1 MNIRRIKVSEEYL
14 YYYFFFLMMLN
25 NWCGDLQ
32 VLSLIYEK
40 VKPLILLSSIMLI
53 TLLIFKEKYSF
64 RELICISFLILM
76 GMYTSYKSGSM
87 WILYSML
94 LISLVKCADIN
105 KLTNIAY
112 KSMSVFLIIALS
124 LFGIQ
129 VMLFPN
135 TVTVYNDGTV
145 IKYSMTFIGANEAAR
160 YWIYWT
166 LLFIC
171 LYYKKRISLLKKLLI
186 FLGTIFFYICTRS
199 DALLLVIIII
209 FMKYM
214 GKSTHWVKF
223 VRKYSGYTFP
233 LLWSGSL
240 LLLTLNG
247 TWIFNWIDN
256 FFSGRL
262 FLGIKSFNKYGVTLI
277 GRTTLEF
284 FKWITNDTVPAYRLV
299 LDNAFYMVMV
309 QYGIIYLFLL
319 SFIFIKSSK
328 KCSYPMSICI
338 IVYSLFAL
346 AENTIFS
353 PTAIFPVLIAAHAC
367 WNKKVGMKGYV
378 N

>member
-32 VLSLIYEK
+32 VLSLVYEK
-40 VKPLILLSSIMLI
+40 IKPIILLISIMLI
-53 TLLIFKEKYSF
+53 VLLMFKERYSSL
-64 RELICISFLILM
+64 ELIGISFLILI
-76 GMYTSYKSGSM
+76 GMYTSYITGSM

-94 LISLVKCADIN
+94 LISLVKHADIN
-105 KLTNIAY
+105 KLTKIAY
-112 KSMSVFLIIALS
+112 KSMSIFLIIAIS

-129 VMLFPN
+129 VLLFPA
-135 TVTVYNDGTV
+135 TVAVYDDGTV

-166 LLFIC
+166 LLFEC
-171 LYYKKRISLLKKLLI
+171 VHYKRRVCSLKKILVFI
-186 FLGTIFFYICTRS
+186 GTLFFYICTQS
-199 DALLLVIIII
+199 DALVLIIII
-209 FMKYM
+209 IILKHM
-214 GKSTHWVKF
+214 GKNTRWVRF
-223 VRKYSGYTFP
+223 VQKYGGYSFP
-233 LLWSGSL
+233 LMWLGSL
-240 LLLTLNG
+240 LILTLNG

-262 FLGIKSFNKYGVTLI
+262 FLGIKSFDKYGITFI
-277 GRTTLEF
+277 GRTALEF
-284 FKWITNDTVPAYRLV
+284 FKWITSDTLPAYRLV
-299 LDNAFYMVMV
+299 LDNAFYMIMV
-309 QYGIIYLFLL
+309 QYGVIYLFIL
-319 SFIFIKSSK
+319 SFIFIRSSK
-328 KCSYPMSICI
+328 KCSYSMNICFITYSI
-338 IVYSLFAL
+338 FAL

-367 WNKKVGMKGYV
+367 WNKKVGKKGYV

>member
-64 RELICISFLILM
+64 RELICIFFLILM

-166 LLFIC
+166 LLFMC

-186 FLGTIFFYICTRS
+186 FLGTIFFLYLHAVRCVVACYYHYFYEVYGKEY
-199 DALLLVIIII
+199 AL
-209 FMKYM
+209 
-214 GKSTHWVKF
+214 GKV
-223 VRKYSGYTFP
+223 
-233 LLWSGSL
+233 
-240 LLLTLNG
+240 
-247 TWIFNWIDN
+247 
-256 FFSGRL
+256 
-262 FLGIKSFNKYGVTLI
+262 
-277 GRTTLEF
+277 
-284 FKWITNDTVPAYRLV
+284 
-299 LDNAFYMVMV
+299 
-309 QYGIIYLFLL
+309 
-319 SFIFIKSSK
+319 
-328 KCSYPMSICI
+328 CSEI
-338 IVYSLFAL
+338 
-346 AENTIFS
+346 
-353 PTAIFPVLIAAHAC
+353 
-367 WNKKVGMKGYV
+367 
-378 N
+378 